1 MGGREESVA
10 GWEWEWGIV
19 GIDGV
24 DAEWMARRGCE
35 CRVVKI
41 DGALHVIDAESV
53 AGWDCGWRRIVGI
66 DGTLCAVDAVVF
78 RRVADIVAIVV
89 TYDDDVVVVVCDEY
103 GASGTVT
110 AAGDGAGL
118 GGRIGADSGAV
129 TATECGNARIQC

>member
-24 DAEWMARRGCE
+24 DAEWMARRGCD

-53 AGWDCGWRRIVGI
+53 AGWDCGWRRIVRI
-66 DGTLCAVDAVVF
+66 DDTLYAVDAVVF
-78 RRVADIVAIVV
+78 WRVVDIVAIVV
-89 TYDDDVVVVVCDEY
+89 AYVVVVIVCDEY

-110 AAGDGAGL
+110 TAGDGAGL